1 MRSSMIYLKAF
12 FQSCTN
18 LNSVKHSMSW
28 IFFFSFLN
36 LPLSKL
42 YEQKK
47 HYLTP
52 PSQRIFFTMVL
63 STCQMVNHLE
73 EVVTLQIFINAFQR
87 NIPNVICLYNDF
99 IQSNMPPL
107 IKTAIISLVPK
118 PGKDCMDLSKYSPL
132 SPLNNGYK
140 LFKKMLAK
148 RLGKSCINCYS
159 SRSGG
164 LYLRAAS
171 VH

>member
-1 MRSSMIYLKAF
+1 MSLSIIRDHEIIYDIFKSF
-12 FQSCTN
+12 FSILYKSELSQAQHE
-18 LNSVKHSMSW
+18 LDL
-28 IFFFSFLN
+28 FFFFLN

-107 IKTAIISLVPK
+107 IKTAIISLVSK

-140 LFKKMLAK
+140 LF
-148 RLGKSCINCYS
+148 
-159 SRSGG
+159 
-164 LYLRAAS
+164 
-171 VH
+171 